1 MTIDALREP
10 GTISEGG
17 GAVEDA
23 GFTAEILTSGVYR
36 ELRGIAARQLARLP
50 ARQSLQPTELVHEAF
65 LRLSPGS
72 PAGWRTRA
80 HFFGAAAR
88 AIRNALIDH
97 MRTRGRLKRDGGRI
111 RVSLSGAGLAHLGN
125 THEVFALEES
135 LTRLERHDARSARTV
150 VLRIVAGLTVA
161 EIARALGV
169 SEATT
174 ERDWTYGRAWLYREL
189 RGRRP

>member
-1 MTIDALREP
+1 VQ
-10 GTISEGG
+10 S
-17 GAVEDA
+17 A
-23 GFTAEILTSGVYR
+23 GFTIDFLTSATYR

-50 ARQSLQPTELVHEAF
+50 ARHSLQPTELVHEAF
-65 LRLSPGS
+65 LRMSPDS
-72 PAGWRTRA
+72 PARWKNRA

-97 MRTRGRLKRDGGRI
+97 LRARGRIKRDGGRT
-111 RVSLSGAGLAHLGN
+111 RVALSGAGLTELRDAFDI
-125 THEVFALEES
+125 VSLEDT
-135 LTRLERHDARSARTV
+135 LARLERHDARSAKTV
-150 VLRIVAGLTVA
+150 VLRIVSGMTIA

-189 RGRRP
+189 RGGRP